1 VSAAKKDNRVH
12 SREASAR
19 PTAAEAAS
27 PAADARTLSVLVVGT
42 DDWAIE
48 QSAASLT
55 SGGHGV
61 HRCHDPGQAP
71 FPCNALRPGGQCPL
85 DIGVDVVVTSRARPI
100 QTPAD
105 TETGVTCAL
114 HAKVPLVVSG
124 IWRGGPFTDYA
135 ASMVGADGD
144 LSAACTVAAH
154 LQEPAEESE
163 ATVIKLP
170 EDNT

>member
-1 VSAAKKDNRVH
+1 
-12 SREASAR
+12 
-19 PTAAEAAS
+19 
-27 PAADARTLSVLVVGT
+27 
-42 DDWAIE
+42 
-48 QSAASLT
+48 
-55 SGGHGV
+55 
-61 HRCHDPGQAP
+61 
-71 FPCNALRPGGQCPL
+71 
-85 DIGVDVVVTSRARPI
+85 
-100 QTPAD
+100 
-105 TETGVTCAL
+105 
-114 HAKVPLVVSG
+114 VVSG